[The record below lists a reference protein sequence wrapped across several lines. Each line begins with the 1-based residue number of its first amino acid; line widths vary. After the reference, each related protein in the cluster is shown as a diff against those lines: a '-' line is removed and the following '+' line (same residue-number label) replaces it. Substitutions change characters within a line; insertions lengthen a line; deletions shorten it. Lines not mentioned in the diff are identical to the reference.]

1 LHSTRHLGMMF
12 LTPYPAAFGD
22 LVTAI
27 IAFAAIPLV
36 LRRSRLAKPIVWVF
50 NVFGTVDL
58 LVAITTG
65 TIYNAVLAMGPA
77 YWIPAFWVPLLLVT
91 HYVTFVLLRHRW
103 DS

>member
-1 LHSTRHLGMMF
+1 MGR
-12 LTPYPAAFGD
+12 D
-22 LVTAI
+22 AI
-27 IAFAAIPLV
+27 IAFTAIPLV
-36 LRRSRLAKPIVWVF
+36 LRGSRFAKPIVWVF
-50 NVFGTVDL
+50 NVFETVDL

-91 HYVTFVLLRHRW
+91 HYVAFVLLRRRW